1 MMRSLYSGVAGL
13 RTHQTKMDVIGNNIA
28 NVNTVS
34 YKSQSVTFQD
44 LMYQTTQ
51 SASGANANT
60 GRAGIN
66 AKQIGL
72 GVKNGSISTAITTA
86 GASQNTGNP
95 FDIQINSDAFFIV
108 SDGQNNFFTR
118 AGAFNIDANGTL
130 CMSTNGYTVQ
140 GWLPDEEGNIIKNT
154 VQPLNVMKAENLISP
169 AEATS
174 EAYMTGI
181 IDKNDEALKTS
192 DGLMTT
198 VQFYDQRGYSYTIKY
213 AIHAD
218 PDPANEGKYTMTAV
232 DILNSEGKSLLTEYA
247 AADGTKATIDQF
259 IATEGQEFALE
270 FDPVTGKYV
279 KPGDDP
285 VTFDIKFVDTYIQ
298 SFPDNIELRVDAL
311 QNIDNKGS
319 STISGRSGN
328 QENTARGAGHAAG
341 EMSSLSVEIDGKIRA
356 TYTNG
361 VTKIM
366 GQIAV
371 ANFTNPAGLQK
382 EGENL
387 YSATAN
393 SGTFNGIGVDI
404 TADGGSMSS
413 GVLEMS
419 NVDLSSEFTEMITTQ
434 RGFQANSRIITV
446 SDTLLEE
453 LINLKR

>member
-1 MMRSLYSGVAGL
+1 MMRSLFSGVAGL

-34 YKSQSVTFQD
+34 YKSQSVTFSD

-51 SASGANANT
+51 SASGANAAT

-72 GVKNGSISTAITTA
+72 GVKNGSIATAITTA

-108 SDGQNNFFTR
+108 SDGSNTFFTR
-118 AGAFNIDANGTL
+118 AGTFNIDANGTL

-140 GWLPDEEGNIIKNT
+140 GWLADEEGNVIKNT
-154 VQPLNVMKAENLISP
+154 VQPLNVMTAEQLISP
-169 AEATS
+169 AEATK
-174 EAYMTGI
+174 EAYLAGI
-181 IDKNDEALKTS
+181 IDKNDESLSA
-192 DGLMTT
+192 DGLVTT
-198 VQFYDQRGYSYTIKY
+198 VQFYDQKGYSYTIKY
-213 AIHAD
+213 KITKTATEGEYNMDAI
-218 PDPANEGKYTMTAV
+218 
-232 DILNSEGKSLLTEYA
+232 DILNSDGKSLLKEYA
-247 AADGTKATIDQF
+247 AADGTLAKITDF
-259 IATEGQEFALE
+259 IKEGDGSTHIELSY
-270 FDPVTGKYV
+270 DPVTGKYN
-279 KPGDDP
+279 KTGDDP
-285 VTFDIKFVDTYIQ
+285 VINTIEFVDTYVA
-298 SFPDNIELRVDAL
+298 SFPGTGIELRVDAT

-319 STISGRSGN
+319 STISGRTGN
-328 QENTARGAGHAAG
+328 QDNTAIGAGHAAG
-341 EMSSLSVEIDGKIRA
+341 EMSSLAVEVDGKIRA

-361 VTKIM
+361 VTKIL

-371 ANFTNPAGLQK
+371 ATFANPAGLEK
-382 EGENL
+382 KGENL

-393 SGTFNGIGVDI
+393 SGAFNGVGVDI